1 MDITGIPFNQFMGL
15 RKIAAAA
22 PGMLAL
28 DAAPKYLNHIGTVH
42 AAAQFALA
50 EACCGEYLLSR
61 FADLAEGHLA
71 VVRKAEIK
79 YRKPAYGALKAR
91 AFLADRE
98 ADRLQAEVTAR
109 GRGFV
114 PVRVEI
120 LDGKGDVTMQ
130 AAFTWYVQK
139 TEDDPGQTPPSAG

>member
-1 MDITGIPFNQFMGL
+1 MDITGIPFNQFIGL
-15 RKIAAAA
+15 RKVAA
-22 PGMLAL
+22 
-28 DAAPKYLNHIGTVH
+28 

-61 FADLAEGHLA
+61 FADLTEEHLA
-71 VVRKAEIK
+71 VVRKAEIT

-91 AFLADRE
+91 ASLADRE
-98 ADRLQAEVTAR
+98 ADKLQAKAAAR

-120 LDGKGDVTMQ
+120 RDGRGTSPCWPRVRNL
-130 AAFTWYVQK
+130 
-139 TEDDPGQTPPSAG
+139 

>member
-1 MDITGIPFNQFMGL
+1 MDVTDIPFNQFMGL
-15 RKIAAAA
+15 RKVAAVP
-22 PGMLAL
+22 PGALAL

-79 YRKPAYGALKAR
+79 YRTPAYGALQAR
-91 AFLADRE
+91 ASLSDRE
-98 ADRLQAEVTAR
+98 ADKLQAEVAAR

-139 TEDDPGQTPPSAG
+139 IEDGLEQPPPSAG

>member
-15 RKIAAAA
+15 RKVAAAA
-22 PGMLAL
+22 PGELAL

-79 YRKPAYGALKAR
+79 YRKPASGALKAR

-98 ADRLQAEVTAR
+98 ADKLQAEVAAR

-120 LDGKGDVTMQ
+120 RDGKGDVAMQ

-139 TEDDPGQTPPSAG
+139 IEDGPGQPPSSPG